1 MTEPIPSIWQE
12 INSLRRDR
20 HELTQRVQKLFSDFD
35 GHLILCTQRHKEI
48 RERLDLI
55 LSIIKWVSVLS
66 IGILVGIIGFFVKRD
81 LFP

>member
-1 MTEPIPSIWQE
+1 M
-12 INSLRRDR
+12 
-20 HELTQRVQKLFSDFD
+20 FSDFD